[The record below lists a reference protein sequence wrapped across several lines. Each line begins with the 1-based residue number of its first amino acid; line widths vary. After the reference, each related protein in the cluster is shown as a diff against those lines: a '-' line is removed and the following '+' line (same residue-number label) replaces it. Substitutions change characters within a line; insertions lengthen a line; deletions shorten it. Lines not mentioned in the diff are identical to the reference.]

1 LESNEKSI
9 INKLKEIILD
19 YINEKN
25 LESYKLAVE
34 LLEIL
39 KNSDEE
45 AFKDLLNYIKKG
57 HYRKRNLMSL
67 IDKLR

>member
-1 LESNEKSI
+1 MESNEKSI

>member
-1 LESNEKSI
+1 MNNEMIRKKWYYNDKIPKIASKLLLEFNKKSI

-34 LLEIL
+34 LLKIL
-39 KNSDEE
+39 K
-45 AFKDLLNYIKKG
+45 
-57 HYRKRNLMSL
+57 
-67 IDKLR
+67 KLR